1 MKHIKQE
8 IVASLGKAEQVS
20 VFKNRDIGQLL
31 YPLDK
36 RSNYLKAGAVLVV
49 SDSVTAV
56 TALKGKVDWAVL
68 LSVKVNSVI
77 EQILNVLRTLLDKYA
92 YIVDIVLVAAGYKS
106 ILDVQFVVVVWRVH
120 YSGDTALCES
130 RVAQR
135 QLTLWEHKYLH
146 TAVKVE
152 CGIKTWNA
160 CADNYYVVFFELHK
174 DYHLLRI
181 TA

>member
-1 MKHIKQE
+1 M
-8 IVASLGKAEQVS
+8 S

-31 YPLDK
+31 YTLDK

-56 TALKGKVDWAVL
+56 TALKGKVDRAVL

-106 ILDVQFVVVVWRVH
+106 ILDVQFVVVV
-120 YSGDTALCES
+120 
-130 RVAQR
+130 
-135 QLTLWEHKYLH
+135 
-146 TAVKVE
+146 
-152 CGIKTWNA
+152 
-160 CADNYYVVFFELHK
+160 
-174 DYHLLRI
+174 
-181 TA
+181 